1 MCNSDRFEVGE
12 SLSKIKENKFDDGFQ
27 FLISEVFTDI
37 IKTAFF
43 ARLEESI
50 NRSLVARRYDVVNA
64 PDNIFMIQVLQNVD
78 RPNKTFILASF
89 L

>member
-12 SLSKIKENKFDDGFQ
+12 SLGKIKENKFDDSFQ
-27 FLISEVFTDI
+27 FLISEVFTDN

-43 ARLEESI
+43 ARLEKSI
-50 NRSLVARRYDVVNA
+50 NRSLVARRYDIVNA
-64 PDNIFMIQVLQNVD
+64 PDNILVLQVLQDVD
-78 RPNKTFILASF
+78 RPDQTFILASF

>member
-12 SLSKIKENKFDDGFQ
+12 GLGKIKEDKFDDSFQ

-43 ARLEESI
+43 ARLEKSI
-50 NRSLVARRYDVVNA
+50 NRSLVAGGYDVVNA
-64 PDNIFMIQVLQNVD
+64 PDDILVFQVL
-78 RPNKTFILASF
+78 
-89 L
+89 